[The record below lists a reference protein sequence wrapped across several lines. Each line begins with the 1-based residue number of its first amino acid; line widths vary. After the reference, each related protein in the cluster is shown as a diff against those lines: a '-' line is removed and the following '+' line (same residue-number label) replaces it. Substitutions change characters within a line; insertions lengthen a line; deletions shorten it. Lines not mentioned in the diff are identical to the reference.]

1 MNHRFSGIALAAI
14 FFLVHSTRA
23 QEKVPLEQVIAMAL
37 DKNYDVQLW
46 KNTSAANKT
55 SDSYSWG
62 LLLPQLNATGTD
74 TWTSNKQTLRFND
87 VTKNNSGT
95 NEANN
100 ISAAVQLNWT
110 LFDGTKMFATRQ
122 RLAVIVEQG
131 ELFVK
136 DQMVNTV
143 ASVIN
148 NYYNVVRQK
157 QQLKAIQE
165 LMAVSEERVKLAE
178 KKLQVGTGAKPE
190 LLQAKVDY
198 NTQRTQVFQ
207 QEAAIRQLKE
217 QLNGL
222 VGSGLP
228 ANYDVSDSIEID
240 LGITQADIL
249 ENVETSNFTLQAS
262 RKNFNIARLAL
273 RERRAELLPTLSFTS
288 AYNYSRQDNTK
299 LINPF
304 STVFG
309 LTNGYNYGF
318 AINIPILNF
327 FNTRRNVDL
336 AKITLDRQQV
346 LYDQLKMNVNVGVRN
361 AYTNYD
367 YAKEILIVEEE
378 TLTLA
383 KENVYIALESFK
395 RGVVTYIELRTAQ
408 QSLADAYNSLILA
421 RYNAKLAETE
431 LLRLNGALLK

>member
-1 MNHRFSGIALAAI
+1 MNHRFFGIAFATL
-14 FFLVHSTRA
+14 FFLVSSVRA
-23 QEKVPLEQVIAMAL
+23 QEKIPLEQVIAMAL

-55 SDSYSWG
+55 SNNYSWG
-62 LLLPQLNATGTD
+62 LLLPQLNGTATE

-87 VTKNNSGT
+87 ITKNNSGT

-157 QQLKAIQE
+157 QQLRAIQE

-228 ANYDVSDSIEID
+228 PNYDVSDSIVID
-240 LGITQADIL
+240 LGIIQNDVL
-249 ENVETSNFTLQAS
+249 ENVENSNFTLQAS
-262 RKNFNIARLAL
+262 RRNFNIARLAL
-273 RERRAELLPTLSFTS
+273 RERRGELLPTLSFTS
-288 AYNYSRQDNTK
+288 TYNYSRQDNTK

-304 STVFG
+304 NTVFS

-336 AKITLDRQQV
+336 AKITLDRQQA
-346 LYDQLKMNVNVGVRN
+346 LYDQLKMNVNVSVRN

-367 YAKEILIVEEE
+367 YAKQILIVEEE
-378 TLTLA
+378 TVTLA

>member
-1 MNHRFSGIALAAI
+1 MNHKFFGIVLAI
-14 FFLVHSTRA
+14 LFFVIRLVHA
-23 QEKVPLEQVIAMAL
+23 QEKIPLEQVIAMAL

-46 KNTSAANKT
+46 KNTAAANKT

-62 LLLPQLNATGTD
+62 LLLPQLNAVGTD

-100 ISAAVQLNWT
+100 VSASVQLNWT

-157 QQLKAIQE
+157 QQLRAIQE

-228 ANYDVSDSIEID
+228 SNYDVSDSIEID
-240 LGITQADIL
+240 LGITQADVL
-249 ENVETSNFTLQAS
+249 ENVENSNFTLQAA
-262 RKNFNIARLAL
+262 RRNFNIARLAL
-273 RERRAELLPTLSFTS
+273 HERRGELLPTLSFTS
-288 AYNYSRQDNTK
+288 SYNYSRQDNTK

-304 STVFG
+304 NTIYS

-336 AKITLDRQQV
+336 AKVTLDRQQV
-346 LYDQLKMNVNVGVRN
+346 LYDQLKMNINVGVRN

-367 YAKEILIVEEE
+367 YAKQVLIVEEE
-378 TLTLA
+378 TVALA

-408 QSLADAYNSLILA
+408 QSLADAYNSFILA

-431 LLRLNGALLK
+431 LLRLNGRLLK

>member
-1 MNHRFSGIALAAI
+1 MNRKFSGIALASL
-14 FFLVHSTRA
+14 FFVINIVHA
-23 QEKVPLEQVIAMAL
+23 QEKIPLEQVIALAL

-46 KNTSAANKT
+46 KNTSDANKT
-55 SDSYSWG
+55 SDRYSWG
-62 LLLPQLNATGTD
+62 LLLPQLNATGAE

-100 ISAAVQLNWT
+100 VSASVQLNWT

-122 RLAVIVEQG
+122 RLAVIAEQG
-131 ELFVK
+131 ELLVK

-157 QQLKAIQE
+157 QQLRAIQE

-228 ANYDVSDSIEID
+228 PNYDVGDSIEIN
-240 LGITQADIL
+240 LGITQEDLL
-249 ENVETSNFTLQAS
+249 ENVENSNFTLQAA
-262 RKNFNIARLAL
+262 RRNFNIAGLAL
-273 RERRAELLPTLSFTS
+273 RERRGELLPTLSFTS
-288 AYNYSRQDNTK
+288 SYNYSRQDNTK

-304 STVFG
+304 NTIYS

-327 FNTRRNVDL
+327 FTTRRNVYL
-336 AKITLDRQQV
+336 AKVTLDRQQV

-367 YAKEILIVEEE
+367 YAKQILTVEEE
-378 TLTLA
+378 TIALA
-383 KENVYIALESFK
+383 KENVFIALESFK

-408 QSLADAYNSLILA
+408 QSLADAYNSLIAA